1 MAPLPKLRRAR
12 RLLICAMLSGVI
24 SGCMPPLYL
33 HKDSYE
39 KETADVQKTVQGLDV
54 EAGYKNLTADAKEI
68 AGLED
73 SAVTD
78 ATIAKRNADLV
89 RLIEPSPGETDTK
102 ARSNGAAT
110 LFFSVV
116 QNDITALVTEK
127 TTLADADLKD
137 INAARLESVFAKAHD
152 QETAVDQFIQGLRSI
167 YAIKTAHQGDIEIPA
182 WSCET
187 PDIAEM
193 NLAAIAP
200 PLKHVPP
207 EAAEDRDTETVAAFL
222 DRLARN
228 KAGLSL
234 RCRDRSAAWEER
246 AAFLKG
252 LGAED
257 SLSESAGSVPKSAAD
272 LYAKLAQ
279 RQMFLRDAE
288 KFRADL
294 EKLLRSVFKKDEKSA
309 ILAAIDKLKKT
320 VPEANA
326 LAQAA
331 GWKTLLTYTQCG
343 LGAELL
349 AFSTSNE
356 KGSDAAGDSAARAS
370 TEAAIAGTEKTVEGA
385 DKNKKTTIACEAG
398 KSGIQIGKDGEANPL
413 VLDVARAIIGVEQDA
428 KTIKMLKRLDTEIM
442 AIAELRQR
450 ADIAEAQAR
459 FGGINI
465 QLLKARLHALLEQLR
480 LNRTSRDE
488 LKALAAIQKPG
499 SETDQ
504 TSLTGFKTN
513 PQDYY
518 HVAAALTAHAQSW
531 DSGRIPVAL
540 LNYRVI
546 QAQRNFDID
555 VAAITAKNYKELLK
569 PIVDALAAYGAG
581 GIPAELLGQI
591 LGNAAIVT
599 GIGTL

>member
-68 AGLED
+68 VGLED

-89 RLIEPSPGETDTK
+89 RLIEPSPGETDAK
-102 ARSNGAAT
+102 LRSNGAAT

-193 NLAAIAP
+193 NLAAIVP

-207 EAAEDRDTETVAAFL
+207 EAAKDRDTETVAAFL

-246 AAFLKG
+246 AVFLRS

-257 SLSESAGSVPKSAAD
+257 SLSESAGSIPKSAAD

-279 RQMFLRDAE
+279 RQVFLRDAE
-288 KFRADL
+288 KLRADL

-356 KGSDAAGDSAARAS
+356 KGSDAAGDSTARAS

-385 DKNKKTTIACEAG
+385 DKSKKTTIACEAG

-488 LKALAAIQKPG
+488 LKALTAIQKPG

-504 TSLTGFKTN
+504 TSLTGFKAN
-513 PQDYY
+513 AQDYY
-518 HVAAALTAHAQSW
+518 HVTAALTAHAQSW

-591 LGNAAIVT
+591 LGNAAIIT